1 MLSDFIDDVEKHR
14 VSSNLMPFAENV
26 QYSVSGIQKKSVSD
40 NKCLFAL
47 MNLNGTRIEFRLIH
61 EESEALTSLDKHV
74 SQWLLAFQWDELCV
88 TFNLSTI
95 DKLITHSPLFS
106 LVYVEIVNEFQ
117 VLPQIA
123 SVC

>member
-26 QYSVSGIQKKSVSD
+26 QCIGDTKKSVSD